1 MTSQDPTHSGS
12 ITGAKKE
19 GYLTKEGWKV
29 KNWKKRWFVLGKET
43 FSYYKTHVH
52 FVPSRFQLYRK

>member
-1 MTSQDPTHSGS
+1 MSGS
-12 ITGAKKE
+12 IVGAKKE

-43 FSYYKTHVH
+43 LSYYKSHVRLSSLI
-52 FVPSRFQLYRK
+52 F